1 MGRDRNHQIMQ
12 RLVNEVG
19 KCELCGSTRRL
30 ECHHIIPVVCGGDDN
45 EDNLLVV
52 CSSCHA
58 TLTPRGALTRIGI
71 EHVRTE
77 NKIREAFQD
86 FFQRVDDMIDGNYS
100 LRAADVLDLVLDRLM
115 YNVLAILDK
124 ESPNADAL
132 IKERG
137 GDDDS

>member
-1 MGRDRNHQIMQ
+1 MAEK
-12 RLVNEVG
+12 L
-19 KCELCGSTRRL
+19 KPC
-30 ECHHIIPVVCGGDDN
+30 PFCGGEAHLMDSMGWPHWVWCN
-45 EDNLLVV
+45 E
-52 CSSCHA
+52 C
-58 TLTPRGALTRIGI
+58 GARVQSTKFAEEGDAEAIAKWNRRA
-71 EHVRTE
+71 EVTHVRTE

-86 FFQRVDDMIDGNYS
+86 FFQRVDDMIDDNYS

-124 ESPNADAL
+124 ESPNAEAL